1 MNLLEA
7 MFEQVCQRVAQ
18 IIQEGG
24 GSEAPAADG
33 APKRTRRTKAQI
45 EADKLAEQ
53 QGIPATVATAPTAP
67 IPAPAPFVPQP
78 ATVPMMPSGFGMPAP
93 AAPVAPVQTAPT
105 APVSTGFGFPAA
117 VAPVAPV
124 AQPEASASSIPPTLM
139 SVKRLTGWLETNNPQ
154 DKMNRQQWVAGC
166 QNALQTTPGADLPA
180 FLANCNDAQAHEWV
194 ERVLR
199 LDTLLPMLVRYT
211 QPRVEAAA
219 AQVFGAGRHFVLI
232 PTQEWASKLAAFEQA
247 CVA

>member
-1 MNLLEA
+1 MNPLEA
-7 MFEQVCQRVAQ
+7 LFEQICQRVAQ

-53 QGIPATVATAPTAP
+53 QGVPATVATAPTAP

-78 ATVPMMPSGFGMPAP
+78 ATAPMMPGFGIPAP
-93 AAPVAPVQTAPT
+93 AAPVATAPT
-105 APVSTGFGFPAA
+105 APISTGFGFPAA
-117 VAPVAPV
+117 TPAPAPV
-124 AQPEASASSIPPTLM
+124 AQPEVSASSIPPTLV
-139 SVKRLTGWLETNNPQ
+139 SVKRLSAWMETANPQ
-154 DKMNRQQWVAGC
+154 DKLNRQQWVAGC
-166 QNALQTTPGADLPA
+166 QNTLQTTPGADLPA

-194 ERVLR
+194 ERIMR
-199 LDTLLPMLVRYT
+199 LDTLLPMLVKYT

-219 AQVFGAGRHFVLI
+219 AQVFGARHFVLI
-232 PTQEWASKLAAFEQA
+232 PSPEWSAKFAAFEQA